1 MHPVP
6 SVISHALQAPLCE
19 SQKLRLILMCSP
31 ASQLAS
37 YALHQANVSHLVQ
50 TPLSEALKF
59 VVVLWGEPSQKDADA
74 LNCPALSFSALVEKG
89 KQNLTSFEAQRAT
102 IAPTDLATLVYTS
115 GTTGNPKVTYL
126 AYTAPVVLI
135 LVCACMV

>member
-1 MHPVP
+1 M
-6 SVISHALQAPLCE
+6 
-19 SQKLRLILMCSP
+19 LILMCSP
-31 ASQLAS
+31 ASHLACH
-37 YALHQANVSHLVQ
+37 ALHQANVLHLVQ
-50 TPLSEALKF
+50 TPLSESLKF

-115 GTTGNPKVTYL
+115 GTTGNPKVNIFSL
-126 AYTAPVVLI
+126 HSSCGPDPCVCMHGI
-135 LVCACMV
+135 VCAYIYVRLHSLCRE